1 MNLQEFLGKIKDE
14 LRLRNYSPRT
24 VESYLACLN
33 EYFKVAKIIK
43 REPDIPV
50 IKKYL
55 LGKFKHEES
64 KLENFWDINPI
75 RIIMNVDHPLK
86 VSGYEPALILHF
98 QEFIKKQILL

>member
-1 MNLQEFLGKIKDE
+1 MN
-14 LRLRNYSPRT
+14 T
-24 VESYLACLN
+24 
-33 EYFKVAKIIK
+33 EYF
-43 REPDIPV
+43 PDFIRINYPHLEITDEQCIV
-50 IKKYL
+50 IGEEFKKYL
-55 LGKFKHEES
+55 PEKFKHEES